1 MVILDAHSYSKQ
13 LGGINRRRL
22 GEAAAARILRENDM
36 AGRHLK
42 MQIKYIFV
50 S

>member
-1 MVILDAHSYSKQ
+1 MVILDARSYSKQ
-13 LGGINRRRL
+13 LGGINRLRL
-22 GEAAAARILRENDM
+22 GEAAARILRENDM

>member
-22 GEAAAARILRENDM
+22 GEAAAGILRENDM
-36 AGRHLK
+36 AGRHMK
-42 MQIKYIFV
+42 IQIKYIFV